1 MVHDLAKI
9 RATSD
14 DPNLQRHG
22 ATLALVGG
30 IRAPLVSTVTWRRFR
45 S

>member
-1 MVHDLAKI
+1 LHALAKI
-9 RATSD
+9 RARFD

-22 ATLALVGG
+22 AALALFGG